1 MDTKETLTSV
11 LDKQNVKVW
20 TGLNWLGTDQ
30 TTDFYEMTDEPSGS
44 INAREFLTELKD
56 QLMSKNSEPWSYYM

>member
-20 TGLNWLGTDQ
+20 TGLNWLRTGPND
-30 TTDFYEMTDEPSGS
+30 
-44 INAREFLTELKD
+44 RVL
-56 QLMSKNSEPWSYYM
+56 